1 MVSAKTSRTPV
12 TPVTPVMPVTKL
24 FYVTVDQFMDYL
36 GSLMD
41 LDLSEQITIFVD
53 NGHGLIEVIHD
64 DYVGSDEGYLVLS
77 EPDQSMSIPIS
88 AHYSFFELEGITGEQ
103 LNSMIE

>member
-12 TPVTPVMPVTKL
+12 MPVPPITKV

-41 LDLSEQITIFVD
+41 LDLADQITIFVD
-53 NGHGLIEVIHD
+53 NGHGLIEVNYD

-88 AHYSFFELEGITGEQ
+88 AHYSFFELEGITDDQ
-103 LNSMIE
+103 LNAMIE